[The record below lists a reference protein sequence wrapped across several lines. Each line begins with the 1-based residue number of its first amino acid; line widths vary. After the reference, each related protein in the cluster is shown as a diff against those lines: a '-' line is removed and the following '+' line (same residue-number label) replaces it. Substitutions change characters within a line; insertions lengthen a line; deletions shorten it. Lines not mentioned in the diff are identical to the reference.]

1 MRKITGQDHLT
12 LKSPAVKTMTA
23 SKIVSSTTSLVDKPQ
38 VLSKAKTPMSTSKL
52 NPVSRLFN
60 YNKSKTPLK
69 SEQSTAS
76 TTPKINKCQSATTIS
91 TNIPRLA
98 LNNNINKKQLTSEEP
113 KTPSNYNAASTS
125 KTPSSTRRLLNGGSA
140 LLGSI
145 KKSIQTFKFGISSS
159 NSNEINLP
167 TTTTTSIP
175 AVSTIPSMP
184 PISSVST
191 SNLLATSSFN
201 RRKSYDLGL
210 RMQLEQMNKD
220 KTNMCKIKPIDFGA
234 KSAFLSSNC
243 DDSNKIKQSIS
254 TSSFRKSILGSLDSN
269 SYHPDLKSQIKSQ
282 NLKKINFESTQQIK
296 KVRSEK
302 VKMHKDADLNKK
314 RNIEIENTNSVAR
327 N

>member
-1 MRKITGQDHLT
+1 MRKITGQEPVA

-23 SKIVSSTTSLVDKPQ
+23 SKIVSSTTSLAEKPQ
-38 VLSKAKTPMSTSKL
+38 LLNKNKTPMSTSKL

-69 SEQSTAS
+69 SEQSNSS
-76 TTPKINKCQSATTIS
+76 TTPKINKCQSATTIN
-91 TNIPRLA
+91 THIPRLA
-98 LNNNINKKQLTSEEP
+98 LNTNINKKQPATEEP
-113 KTPSNYNAASTS
+113 KTPTNNNAASTA

-145 KKSIQTFKFGISSS
+145 KKSIQTFKFGMSSS
-159 NSNEINLP
+159 NSTSEANAP
-167 TTTTTSIP
+167 TTSTTSVP
-175 AVSTIPSMP
+175 TTSTIPTMP
-184 PISSVST
+184 TMSSVST

-220 KTNMCKIKPIDFGA
+220 KTNICKIKPIDFGA
-234 KSAFLSSNC
+234 KSAFLASNS
-243 DDSNKIKQSIS
+243 DESNKIKQSVS

-269 SYHPDLKSQIKSQ
+269 SYHPDLKSQVKSQ

-296 KVRSEK
+296 KIRNEK

-314 RNIEIENTNSVAR
+314 RNIDENTNNVAA